1 MPSVILSINA
11 GSSSLKCA
19 VHDMDDAEMAVLNA
33 TVSGLADKPRLV
45 LKQVGAPETVH
56 EELPDTPL
64 AAVEAL
70 RLVLA
75 HLAGRGLL
83 DGVCAVGH
91 RIVHGGSEYVAV
103 TRLDAAVLRNLERLT
118 PLAPTHQDVN
128 LACAEAAMAAL
139 PGVPHFGCF
148 DTAFHHDQPRLARL
162 YALPRELSAQGLQS
176 YGFHGLSFA
185 YIARRLEALIGE
197 RARGRIII
205 AHLGS
210 GASLCAI
217 RGGRSIATTMGL
229 TPLDGLPMSTRCGAL
244 DPGVVLHLIIDRDM
258 APSAVSE
265 MLLQRSGLLGVSGL
279 SGDMR
284 ELLASQRPEAEE
296 AVSLFAYRAGRA
308 IGSLAGAL
316 GGLDAIVFTAGI
328 GENAPEIRRRI
339 CEATGWLGVRLD
351 AARNEAGELS
361 ISDPASAVEVLV
373 VPTDEQAMIVQL
385 TQQQLQRTGAALAS
399 DQR

>member
-1 MPSVILSINA
+1 MASLILAINA

-19 VHDMDDAEMAVLNA
+19 VHDGDEPQTALLTAA
-33 TVSGLADKPRLV
+33 VSGLADKPRLAF
-45 LKQVGAPETVH
+45 QQIGSGETVH
-56 EELPDTPL
+56 EELPGTPL
-64 AAVEAL
+64 PATDAL

-75 HLAGRGLL
+75 RLAGRGLL
-83 DGVCAVGH
+83 QVIRAVGH
-91 RIVHGGSEYVAV
+91 RIVHGGSEYVDA
-103 TRLDAAVLRNLERLT
+103 TRLDSTALQNLRRLS
-118 PLAPTHQDVN
+118 PLAPVHQDVN

-139 PGVPHFGCF
+139 PDIPHIGCF

-162 YALPRELSAQGLQS
+162 YGLPRELSAHGLQS

-197 RARGRIII
+197 RARGRIIV

-217 RGGRSIATTMGL
+217 RDGRSIATTMGL
-229 TPLDGLPMSTRCGAL
+229 TPLDGLPMSTRSGAL
-244 DPGVVLHLIIDRDM
+244 DPGVVLHLIIDRGM
-258 APSAVSE
+258 APRAVSE
-265 MLLQRSGLLGVSGL
+265 LLLHRSGLLGVSGL

-284 ELLASQRPEAEE
+284 ELLASQSPEAEE
-296 AVSLFAYRAGRA
+296 AVSLFVYRAGRA

-316 GGLDAIVFTAGI
+316 GGLDALVFTAGI

-339 CEATGWLGVRLD
+339 CEAAGWLGVRMD
-351 AARNEAGELS
+351 AARNGAGALS
-361 ISDPASAVEVLV
+361 ISAPASAVEVLV
-373 VPTDEQAMIVQL
+373 VPTDEQVMIVQL
-385 TQQQLQRTGAALAS
+385 TQEQLLRTGAALAQ